1 MSEHSLHL
9 LEQDVESARAK
20 LIGDLSRLRSPA
32 AYAEFTA
39 ELKEEVVDAKDV
51 LVEKAK
57 AGVRSTF
64 EEYVET
70 LKAKAA
76 ANPTAALAIGAG
88 IAWRLFQRPP
98 IATALIGA
106 GLVSLLRTPPA
117 HTNGQTGDYLQHAKE
132 RLKEQAS
139 DFAGR
144 VKEEAGT
151 VVDTV
156 TDKASEFADVAK
168 ERLGQLGDQTLETAQ
183 RAASDVGA
191 RAASLAS
198 KSSESFKDLRAAST
212 AASHSAT
219 RGSTIA
225 DELSGP
231 LQYAI
236 GDQEARDKVL
246 LGFAGAAVVAALG
259 IAYQRR
265 LGEHADV
272 T

>member
-1 MSEHSLHL
+1 MSEHSLHI
-9 LEQDVESARAK
+9 LEQDVESARTK
-20 LIGDLSRLRSPA
+20 LISDLSRLRSPA
-32 AYAEFTA
+32 TYAEFTA

-57 AGVRSTF
+57 AGVRSTI

-106 GLVSLLRTPPA
+106 GLVGLLRTTPA
-117 HTNGQTGDYLQHAKE
+117 HTNGQTGDYLEHAKE

-156 TDKASEFADVAK
+156 TDKASEFAGVAK

-183 RAASDVGA
+183 RAASNA
-191 RAASLAS
+191 RA
-198 KSSESFKDLRAAST
+198 T
-212 AASHSAT
+212 ASHSME

-225 DELSGP
+225 DELSGS
-231 LQYAI
+231 LQNVI

-246 LGFAGAAVVAALG
+246 LGLAGAAVVAALG

-265 LGEHADV
+265 SNADS
-272 T
+272 